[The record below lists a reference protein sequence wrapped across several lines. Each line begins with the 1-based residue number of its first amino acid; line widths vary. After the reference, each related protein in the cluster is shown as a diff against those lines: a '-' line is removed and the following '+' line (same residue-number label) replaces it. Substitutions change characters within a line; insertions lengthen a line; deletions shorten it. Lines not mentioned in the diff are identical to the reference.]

1 MSPEVIAFLESLKTF
16 DGFVIT
22 EDFKVFHRDTFLM
35 SFDSDGSIFLS
46 FRFSCDQSY
55 RNYTPLIEEKIKT
68 NSLGN
73 FSLCDCYS
81 VGDEYIMISE
91 MHYANLL
98 ANYNGYRVECKEY
111 PHDLA
116 SLYAA
121 SGVCRGVKWQITYPL
136 VESILGSR

>member
-1 MSPEVIAFLESLKTF
+1 MSPDVINFLESLKSF
-16 DGFVIT
+16 EGFVIT
-22 EDFKVFHRDTFLM
+22 EDYKVYHRDTFLM

-46 FRFSCDQSY
+46 FRLSCDQSY

-68 NSLGN
+68 NSIGN

-98 ANYNGYRVECKEY
+98 ANYDGYRVECKEY

-121 SGVCRGVKWQITYPL
+121 LRVCRGVKWQITYPL

>member
-16 DGFVIT
+16 DGFLIT

-46 FRFSCDQSY
+46 FRLSCDQSY

-111 PHDLA
+111 PHDLV

-121 SGVCRGVKWQITYPL
+121 LGVCRGVKWQITYPL

>member
-1 MSPEVIAFLESLKTF
+1 MSPEVLNFLDSLMTF
-16 DGFVIT
+16 EGFVIT
-22 EDFKVFHRDTFLM
+22 EDFKVYHRNTFLM
-35 SFDSDGSIFLS
+35 SFDSNGSIFLS
-46 FRFSCDQSY
+46 FRLSCDQSY

-68 NSLGN
+68 NSIGN
-73 FSLCDCYS
+73 FSLCNCYS

-98 ANYNGYRVECKEY
+98 ANYDGYRIECKDY

-121 SGVCRGVKWQITYPL
+121 LRVCRGVKWQITYPL

>member
-35 SFDSDGSIFLS
+35 SFDSDGTIFLS

-121 SGVCRGVKWQITYPL
+121 LGVCHGVKWQITYPL

>member
-1 MSPEVIAFLESLKTF
+1 MSPDVMNFLESLKAF

-22 EDFKVFHRDTFLM
+22 EDFRVFHRNVFLM

-46 FRFSCDQSY
+46 FRLSCDQSY

-68 NSLGN
+68 NSIGN
-73 FSLCDCYS
+73 FSLCNCYS

-98 ANYNGYRVECKEY
+98 ANYDGYRVECKEY

-121 SGVCRGVKWQITYPL
+121 LGVCCGVKWQITYPL

>member
-1 MSPEVIAFLESLKTF
+1 MSPDVKNFLESLNNF

-22 EDFKVFHRDTFLM
+22 EDFRVFHRDVFLM
-35 SFDSDGSIFLS
+35 SFNSDGSIFLS
-46 FRFSCDQSY
+46 SRLSCDQSY
-55 RNYTPLIEEKIKT
+55 RNYTPLIGDKIKT
-68 NSLGN
+68 NSIGN

-81 VGDEYIMISE
+81 VGGEYVMISE

-98 ANYNGYRVECKEY
+98 ANYDGYRVECKEY
-111 PHDLA
+111 QHDLA

-121 SGVCRGVKWQITYPL
+121 LEVCRGVKWQITYPL

>member
-1 MSPEVIAFLESLKTF
+1 MSPDVLNFLESLKTF

-22 EDFKVFHRDTFLM
+22 EDYKVYHRDILLL

-46 FRFSCDQSY
+46 SRLSCDQSY
-55 RNYTPLIEEKIKT
+55 RNYTPLVEEKIKT
-68 NSLGN
+68 NSIGN
-73 FSLCDCYS
+73 FSLCNCYS
-81 VGDEYIMISE
+81 VGGEYIMISE

-98 ANYNGYRVECKEY
+98 ANYDGYHIECKEY
-111 PHDLA
+111 SHDLA

-121 SGVCRGVKWQITYPL
+121 LGVCRSVKWQITYPL

>member
-116 SLYAA
+116 SLYTAL
-121 SGVCRGVKWQITYPL
+121 GVCRGVKWQITYPL

>member
-1 MSPEVIAFLESLKTF
+1 MSQDVINFLESLKSF
-16 DGFVIT
+16 DGFVISK
-22 EDFKVFHRDTFLM
+22 DLRVFHRDVFLM

-46 FRFSCDQSY
+46 SKLSCDQSY

-68 NSLGN
+68 NSIGN
-73 FSLCDCYS
+73 FSLCDCYY
-81 VGDEYIMISE
+81 VGGEYIMISE

-98 ANYNGYRVECKEY
+98 ANYDGYRVECKEY

-121 SGVCRGVKWQITYPL
+121 LGVCRGVKWQITYPL

>member
-1 MSPEVIAFLESLKTF
+1 MSTDVINFLESLKSF
-16 DGFVIT
+16 DGFVISK
-22 EDFKVFHRDTFLM
+22 DLRVFHRDVFLM

-46 FRFSCDQSY
+46 SKLSCDQSY

-68 NSLGN
+68 NSIGN

-81 VGDEYIMISE
+81 VGGEYIMISE

-98 ANYNGYRVECKEY
+98 ANYDGYRVECKEY
-111 PHDLA
+111 LHDLA

-121 SGVCRGVKWQITYPL
+121 LGVCRGVKWQITYPL

>member
-1 MSPEVIAFLESLKTF
+1 MNSDVLAFLESLKTF
-16 DGFVIT
+16 EGFVIT
-22 EDFKVFHRDTFLM
+22 EDYQVYHRDTFLM
-35 SFDSDGSIFLS
+35 SFNSNGSIFLS
-46 FRFSCDQSY
+46 FRLSCDQSY

-68 NSLGN
+68 NSIGN
-73 FSLCDCYS
+73 FSLCNCYS

-98 ANYNGYRVECKEY
+98 ANYDGYRIECKEY

-121 SGVCRGVKWQITYPL
+121 LGVCRGVRWQITYPL

>member
-1 MSPEVIAFLESLKTF
+1 MSPQVTEFLTALKMF
-16 DGFVIT
+16 DGFVVT
-22 EDFKVFHRDTFLM
+22 EDCKVYHRDNFLM
-35 SFDSDGSIFLS
+35 SFDSDGSISLS
-46 FRFSCDQSY
+46 FRLSCDQSY
-55 RNYTPLIEEKIKT
+55 RNYTPLIVEKIKT
-68 NSLGN
+68 NSIGN

-81 VGDEYIMISE
+81 VGGDYIMISE

-98 ANYNGYRVECKEY
+98 ANYDGYRVECKEY

-121 SGVCRGVKWQITYPL
+121 LGVCRGVKWQITYPL

>member
-1 MSPEVIAFLESLKTF
+1 MSPDVMNFLESLKAF

-22 EDFKVFHRDTFLM
+22 EDFRVFHRDVFLM

-46 FRFSCDQSY
+46 FRLSCDQSY
-55 RNYTPLIEEKIKT
+55 RNYTPLIEEKT
-68 NSLGN
+68 NSIGN
-73 FSLCDCYS
+73 FSLCNCYS

-98 ANYNGYRVECKEY
+98 ANYDGYRVECKEY

-121 SGVCRGVKWQITYPL
+121 LGVCRNVKWQLTYSL
-136 VESILGSR
+136 VLSYLESR

>member
-1 MSPEVIAFLESLKTF
+1 MNSNVLNFLESLRTF

-22 EDFKVFHRDTFLM
+22 EDFKVFHRDKLLL
-35 SFDSDGSIFLS
+35 SFDSDGSIFISSRL
-46 FRFSCDQSY
+46 SCDQSY
-55 RNYTPLIEEKIKT
+55 RNYTPLIEDKIKT
-68 NSLGN
+68 NSIGN

-81 VGDEYIMISE
+81 IGDEYVMISE

-98 ANYNGYRVECKEY
+98 ANYDGYRIECKEY

-121 SGVCRGVKWQITYPL
+121 LEICRSVKWQLTYSL
-136 VESILGSR
+136 LESYIRK

>member
-1 MSPEVIAFLESLKTF
+1 MSPDVLTFLESLKTF

-22 EDFKVFHRDTFLM
+22 EDFRVFHRDTFLM
-35 SFDSDGSIFLS
+35 SFNSDGSIFLS
-46 FRFSCDQSY
+46 FRLSCDQSY

-68 NSLGN
+68 NSIGN
-73 FSLCDCYS
+73 FYLCNCYS
-81 VGDEYIMISE
+81 VEDEYIMISE

-98 ANYNGYRVECKEY
+98 ANYDGYRIECKEY

-121 SGVCRGVKWQITYPL
+121 LGVCHGVKWQITYPL

>member
-68 NSLGN
+68 NSIGN
-73 FSLCDCYS
+73 FSLCNCYS

-98 ANYNGYRVECKEY
+98 ANYDGYLIECKEY
-111 PHDLA
+111 PNDLA

-121 SGVCRGVKWQITYPL
+121 LGVCRGVKWQITYPL

>member
-55 RNYTPLIEEKIKT
+55 RNYTTLIEEKIKT

-116 SLYAA
+116 SLYEAL
-121 SGVCRGVKWQITYPL
+121 GVCRGVKWQITYPL

>member
-1 MSPEVIAFLESLKTF
+1 MSPEVIDFLESLKTF

-68 NSLGN
+68 NSIGN
-73 FSLCDCYS
+73 FSLCNCYS

-98 ANYNGYRVECKEY
+98 ANYDGYLIECKEY

-116 SLYAA
+116 SLCAA
-121 SGVCRGVKWQITYPL
+121 LEVCRNVKWQITYPL

>member
-1 MSPEVIAFLESLKTF
+1 VSPDVLNFLESLKSF
-16 DGFVIT
+16 DGFIIT
-22 EDFKVFHRDTFLM
+22 EDFKVYHRNTFLM
-35 SFDSDGSIFLS
+35 SFDSDRSIFLS
-46 FRFSCDQSY
+46 YRLSCDQSY

-68 NSLGN
+68 NSIGN
-73 FSLCDCYS
+73 FSLCNCYS
-81 VGDEYIMISE
+81 VGGEYIMISE

-98 ANYNGYRVECKEY
+98 ANYDGYRIECKEF

-121 SGVCRGVKWQITYPL
+121 LGVCHGVKWQITYPL

>member
-1 MSPEVIAFLESLKTF
+1 MNPEVLNFLESLKSF
-16 DGFVIT
+16 EGFSIT
-22 EDFKVFHRDTFLM
+22 EDFKVFHRGNLLM
-35 SFDSDGSIFLS
+35 SFDFDGSIFLS
-46 FRFSCDQSY
+46 FRLSCDQSY

-68 NSLGN
+68 NSIGN
-73 FSLCDCYS
+73 FSLCNCYS
-81 VGDEYIMISE
+81 VGGEYIMISE

-98 ANYNGYRVECKEY
+98 ANYDGYRIECKEY

-121 SGVCRGVKWQITYPL
+121 LEVCRGVKWQITYPL

>member
-46 FRFSCDQSY
+46 FRLSCDQSY

-111 PHDLA
+111 SHDLA

-121 SGVCRGVKWQITYPL
+121 LGVCHGVKWQITYPL

>member
-1 MSPEVIAFLESLKTF
+1 MSPDVLNFLESLKTF
-16 DGFVIT
+16 EGFVIT
-22 EDFKVFHRDTFLM
+22 ENYQVCHRDTFLM
-35 SFDSDGSIFLS
+35 SFNSDGSIFLS
-46 FRFSCDQSY
+46 FRLSCDQSY

-68 NSLGN
+68 NSIGN
-73 FSLCDCYS
+73 FSLCNCYS

-98 ANYNGYRVECKEY
+98 ANYDGYLIECKEY

-116 SLYAA
+116 NLYAA
-121 SGVCRGVKWQITYPL
+121 LEVCRGVKWQITYPL

>member
-1 MSPEVIAFLESLKTF
+1 MSPDVMNFLESLKAF

-22 EDFKVFHRDTFLM
+22 EDFRVFHRDVFLM

-46 FRFSCDQSY
+46 FRLSCDQSY

-68 NSLGN
+68 NSIGN
-73 FSLCDCYS
+73 FSLCNCYS

-98 ANYNGYRVECKEY
+98 ANYDGYRVECKEY

-121 SGVCRGVKWQITYPL
+121 LGVCRNVKWQLTYSL
-136 VESILGSR
+136 VLSYLESR

>member
-1 MSPEVIAFLESLKTF
+1 MSPDVLNFLESLKSF
-16 DGFVIT
+16 DGFIIT
-22 EDFKVFHRDTFLM
+22 EDFKVYHRNTFLM

-46 FRFSCDQSY
+46 YRLSCDQSY
-55 RNYTPLIEEKIKT
+55 RNYTPLIEDRIKT
-68 NSLGN
+68 NSIGN
-73 FSLCDCYS
+73 FSLCPCYS
-81 VGDEYIMISE
+81 VGGEYITISE

-98 ANYNGYRVECKEY
+98 ANYDGYRIECKEC

-121 SGVCRGVKWQITYPL
+121 LSVCRGVKWQITYPL

>member
-1 MSPEVIAFLESLKTF
+1 MRPDVLTFLESLKTF
-16 DGFVIT
+16 EGLVIT
-22 EDFKVFHRDTFLM
+22 KDFKVYHRDTFLM

-46 FRFSCDQSY
+46 FRLSCDQSY

-68 NSLGN
+68 NSIGN

-98 ANYNGYRVECKEY
+98 ATYDGYRIECKEY

-121 SGVCRGVKWQITYPL
+121 LRVCRGVKWQITYPL